1 MKRRREVETAD
12 YINGFLRRAI
22 AGAGRRLVDAD
33 PEDLAQLVRARDEL
47 NAVIAS
53 AVPAMRDRYGWSWA
67 EIGRALGVTRQAAQ
81 QAYGRK
87 SAA

>member
-1 MKRRREVETAD
+1 MKARRETETHD

-33 PEDLAQLVRARDEL
+33 PEDLAALVQARDEL
-47 NAVIAS
+47 NAVIAA
-53 AVPAMRDRYGWSWA
+53 AVPAMRDQHGWSWA
-67 EIGRALGVTRQAAQ
+67 EIGRALGITRQAAQ
-81 QAYGRK
+81 QAYGRR